1 MTLDSREG
9 QSVPDVT
16 FKVRRDGHL
25 IDVTSEALF
34 KGRNVVLFAL
44 PGAYTPT
51 CSSNH
56 LPRYNELA
64 DRFYTSG
71 IDDIVCLSVNDP
83 FVMEAWGQHQEAEN
97 LTLIGDGN
105 GEFTAGMGMLVD
117 KSGQGFGQ
125 RSRRYAMLV
134 RNGVIEKLF
143 VEPDLPG
150 DPFEVS
156 DADTMLDY
164 LNPEAGRPSF
174 ATLFTKPGCPYCT
187 RAKEQLQRH
196 GIGYEEI
203 GVGQR
208 DVTSRSLRA
217 MTGRASVPQVWIDG
231 EYIGGADDVTRFFA
245 ERATA

>member
-71 IDDIVCLSVNDP
+71 IDDIVGD
-83 FVMEAWGQHQEAEN
+83 AE
-97 LTLIGDGN
+97 
-105 GEFTAGMGMLVD
+105 LVD
-117 KSGQGFGQ
+117 DFVG
-125 RSRRYAMLV
+125 ALMLPKIPAKKL
-134 RNGVIEKLF
+134 REKL
-143 VEPDLPG
+143 
-150 DPFEVS
+150 
-156 DADTMLDY
+156 
-164 LNPEAGRPSF
+164 
-174 ATLFTKPGCPYCT
+174 
-187 RAKEQLQRH
+187 
-196 GIGYEEI
+196 
-203 GVGQR
+203 
-208 DVTSRSLRA
+208 
-217 MTGRASVPQVWIDG
+217 
-231 EYIGGADDVTRFFA
+231 GA
-245 ERATA
+245 